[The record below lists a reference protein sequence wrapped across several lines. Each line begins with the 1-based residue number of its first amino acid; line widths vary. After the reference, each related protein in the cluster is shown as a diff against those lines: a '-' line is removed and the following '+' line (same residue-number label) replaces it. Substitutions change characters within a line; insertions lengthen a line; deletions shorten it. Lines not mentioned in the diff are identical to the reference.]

1 MHTAVSPW
9 GLLETGV
16 SCYVPDCSSEG
27 SRATSVL
34 LDNQG
39 KRRKPAGQRAE
50 RGSGLFPGPAT
61 WLSVL
66 WCYLTGLMEVNM
78 PSVCMFV

>member
-1 MHTAVSPW
+1 MHTAASPW
-9 GLLETGV
+9 VLLETRV
-16 SCYVPDCSSEG
+16 SCHVPDCSSGG

-34 LDNQG
+34 SDNQG
-39 KRRKPAGQRAE
+39 TLRKQAGQRAE

-66 WCYLTGLMEVNM
+66 LVLCYQIDGSE
-78 PSVCMFV
+78 